1 MAIIETIK
9 GVPVDPDRLSGKGYL
24 TPTTMSDSTVLPYF
38 VAVARAYSQAATEAR
53 DGALAIFAGNSG
65 TPNTI
70 GSGSKSFA
78 ANTGKGWA
86 PGSTLV
92 AFSSSG
98 PANALYGRVTDYN
111 STTGALVLEVPA
123 NSFSGSG
130 SVTDWIIVPGGVIGP
145 TGATGPIGATGATGP
160 QGPQGITGSGSS
172 IHASQAGTGITAA
185 PRSRINFIGNG
196 ATLADN
202 SGADRFDITIQV
214 PPLAFVAALKVGVV

>member
-9 GVPVDPDRLSGKGYL
+9 GVPIDPDRLAGKGYL

-53 DGALAIFAGNSG
+53 DGALAIFAGSSS

-130 SVTDWIIVPGGVIGP
+130 SVTDWIIVPGGVIG
-145 TGATGPIGATGATGP
+145 ATGATGP

-202 SGADRFDITIQV
+202 PGADRIDITIQV
-214 PPLAFVAALKVGVV
+214 PPLAFVAALKAGVI

>member
-130 SVTDWIIVPGGVIGP
+130 SVTDWIIVPGGVIG
-145 TGATGPIGATGATGP
+145 ATGATGP

-202 SGADRFDITIQV
+202 PGADRIDITIQV
-214 PPLAFVAALKVGVV
+214 PPLAFVAALKAGVI